1 MQHRPRPCRRRR
13 FVAGFALLEV
23 LVAMLVF
30 AAGVLGVVGVQAA
43 MSRAQTVAKF
53 RVDAAYLTTELV
65 GLMWADRPNLASY
78 ASAPCATFTRCK
90 DWSQKVGRALPGAN
104 ATVTVDAATG
114 VVSIAIS
121 WTTNQGTHTYRSS
134 TAVTG

>member
-1 MQHRPRPCRRRR
+1 MNHRPRPFRRRR
-13 FVAGFALLEV
+13 FEAGFAVLEV

-43 MSRAQTVAKF
+43 MSRAQTLAKL
-53 RVDAAYLTTELV
+53 RVDATYLTTELV
-65 GLMWADRPNLASY
+65 GLMWADRPNLANY
-78 ASAPCATFTRCK
+78 ASASCATFTRCN
-90 DWSQKVGRALPGAN
+90 DWSQKVARALPGAST
-104 ATVTVDAATG
+104 TVSVDAATG